1 MLVFLDLC
9 ARAAGS
15 SRLKPACVSP
25 WVAQSNAMITPCPK
39 RDTEAHPTD
48 RDRIDHAEDDALKDS
63 ITSYDLPG
71 EMIAIGHIS

>member
-1 MLVFLDLC
+1 
-9 ARAAGS
+9 
-15 SRLKPACVSP
+15 
-25 WVAQSNAMITPCPK
+25 MITPCPK